1 MTPTPQQHT
10 TRPDPLHL
18 HLHLDLHLEHAW
30 ATESVHPTSE
40 GWVHYVRCGT
50 CDVRRVDLQP
60 TGTLPPIALSCPVGS
75 SR

>member
-1 MTPTPQQHT
+1 MRPTPRQDT
-10 TRPDPLHL
+10 TRPDPVHL
-18 HLHLDLHLEHAW
+18 HHEHAW

-40 GWVHYVRCGT
+40 GRVHYVRCGT

-60 TGTLPPIALSCPVGS
+60 TGTLPPIALSCPIGS